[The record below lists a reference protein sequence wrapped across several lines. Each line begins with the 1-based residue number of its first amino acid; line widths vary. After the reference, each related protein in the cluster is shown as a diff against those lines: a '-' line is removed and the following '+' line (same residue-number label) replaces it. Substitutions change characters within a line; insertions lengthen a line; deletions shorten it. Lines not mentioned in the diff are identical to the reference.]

1 MLRRMHLK
9 NFKSWEDT
17 EDVDLRP
24 ITGIFG
30 TNSSGKTSLI
40 QALLLLKQ
48 TVDSRDRGN
57 VFHFGEDTSTPV
69 NLGDFESIV
78 YNHDTNRTIKI
89 SIDWKSQSPIM
100 VIDIEKSQIVAQ
112 GTDMGFEVTVQE
124 TASKSMKSLAIE
136 EMAYRVDNGRFGMRR
151 QRPNKA
157 YELFTEGVQFEF
169 ARRQGRPSGSLS
181 PVKYYGFPDSLKAG
195 YTNAEFVVDLE
206 FSLEECLRGT
216 YYLGP
221 VRAYPK
227 RNYAWSGAD
236 PTDMGQAGGSVV
248 DAMLASRERG
258 EKIAQGKGRRRLTL
272 EKYVAKW
279 LKDLALIHDFR
290 VVPIAEGSKIFE
302 VKVRKSPKSPEVLI
316 TDVGFGVSQILPVLT
331 LCFYVP
337 KGSTVILEQPEIHL
351 HPLAQAGLADVFI
364 DAWKKRNV
372 QILVESHSEHLLQRL
387 QRRVAEQDIKECD
400 ISLFFCSPDH
410 GRSKL
415 TSLQLDEY
423 GNIKNWPKDFFGDQF
438 GEIAAMS
445 EAVLLRQMAS
455 E

>member
-57 VFHFGEDTSTPV
+57 VFHFGDDISTLV

-78 YNHDTNRTIKI
+78 HNHDTNRTLKI
-89 SIDWKSQSPIM
+89 SIDWKSQSPVM
-100 VIDIEKSQIVAQ
+100 VIDIEKNQIVVQ
-112 GTDMGFEVTVQE
+112 GSDMGFEVMVQE
-124 TASKSMKSLAIE
+124 IANKSRKFLAIE
-136 EMAYRVDNGRFGMRR
+136 EMAYHVDNGQFGMRR
-151 QRPNKA
+151 RRPGKA
-157 YELFTEGVQFEF
+157 YELFAEGVMFEF
-169 ARRQGRPSGSLS
+169 TRRRGRPSGYLS
-181 PVKYYGFPDSLKAG
+181 PVKYYGFPDSLKAR

-221 VRAYPK
+221 VRAYPE

-236 PTDMGQAGGSVV
+236 PTDMGQAGGSAV

-258 EKIAQGKGRRRLTL
+258 EKIGQGRGKRSLTL
-272 EKYVAKW
+272 EEYVAKW
-279 LKDLALIHDFR
+279 LKDLDLIHDFR
-290 VVPIAEGSKIFE
+290 VVPIAEGSKVFE
-302 VKVRKSPKSPEVLI
+302 VRVRKSPKSPEVLI

-387 QRRVAEQDIKECD
+387 QRRIAEQNIKEED
-400 ISLFFCSPDH
+400 ISLFFCSPDSGH
-410 GRSKL
+410 SQVTPLKID
-415 TSLQLDEY
+415 SY
-423 GNIKNWPKDFFGDQF
+423 GNIENWPKDFFGDQF

-445 EAVLLRQMAS
+445 KAALKRRMAS